1 MLTQLLCPCGQCT
14 CLPVCRSQSGNSP
27 EDSTTVELSEPV
39 AARFGLKYLTGG
51 RLCSKHHCGSFW
63 MELQRWITAPECLV
77 HYRCSN
83 CMLGSSGCNRGCAA
97 TEMLLMGKFGES
109 VAKKGQGRNLAHC
122 FSCLIPPP
130 PLRLSQGCQPVV
142 RCGAC
147 TYVNLMTAGVPPHFL
162 TSILYLSPPKPPP
175 PLQTLPRLPACHPS

>member
-1 MLTQLLCPCGQCT
+1 M
-14 CLPVCRSQSGNSP
+14 
-27 EDSTTVELSEPV
+27 ELSEPV